1 MAGRTVPLL
10 HLDEHLLVAD
20 KPAGLLTVPAP
31 NASGRTLLDLLRGM
45 ALAPLP
51 VHRLDR
57 ETSGAIVFA
66 RTAEARSALEEAF
79 RARAVRKTYWALAL
93 GRLRGARGVFR
104 ERIAVAGGRAAVSA
118 RGQEAETRWRALT
131 AWPDCTEVEVDLQTG
146 RTNQIRVHFA
156 HAGHPLLG
164 ERKYARGKDA
174 PPRLRAPRVALHA
187 WRIAFR
193 HPVTGREIA
202 CESPLPPDL
211 AELRARAAGG
221 GRAER

>member
-1 MAGRTVPLL
+1 MTGRAVPLL
-10 HLDEHLLVAD
+10 HVDEHLVVAD
-20 KPAGLLTVPAP
+20 KPAGLLSVPAP
-31 NASGRTLLDLLRGM
+31 GAGGRSLLDLLRGM
-45 ALAPLP
+45 ALGPLP

-57 ETSGAIVFA
+57 ETSGAILFA
-66 RTAEARSALEEAF
+66 RTPEARSALEEAF
-79 RARAVRKTYWALAL
+79 RTRRVQKVYWALAL

-104 ERIAVAGGRAAVSA
+104 ERIAVSGGRAEVAA
-118 RGQEAETRWRALT
+118 RGQEADTRWRTLT
-131 AWPDCTEVEVDLQTG
+131 AWPDCTEVEVDLRTG

-187 WRIAFR
+187 WRLRFA

-202 CESPLPPDL
+202 CESPLPDDL
-211 AELRARAAGG
+211 RELRARVAGG
-221 GRAER
+221 GR